1 MNVRRLAASRDRAAS
16 NQDFETRRIE
26 MLSRKLPSHLVAAGT
41 LALAA
46 ALAIALALAAP
57 AAAGAQLPQ
66 SSRLFL
72 LSSCYT
78 CAHHNPTIAGNAAG
92 DFLASWVEPVSGLSE
107 GVFARFFQG
116 AQAPLGDDFQ
126 VASGGPGTPPQFDG
140 AAAADA
146 KGNFVLAW
154 ASIVD
159 DQSAILA
166 QRFDAR
172 GNPLGGQISV
182 ASDAASSPSSP
193 ADFKPAVAATPDGG
207 FVVAW
212 ISLANGDQPADSPRV
227 MMRAFDST
235 GAAGGPA
242 VQLNTGLALSDR
254 PSVCVSAT
262 GRVHAAWSFADVLLP
277 FQPSPVGVVVRRI
290 APGGAPL
297 GPEQV
302 VAPAVD
308 SETSVAV
315 GCGPGN
321 TYVVAWQTA
330 QPPAA
335 AGSDIVAQRFTRRG
349 RAVGSTFVLNQLTD
363 GDQKNPALVFDATG
377 ALVAVWE
384 GNPGGVAWV
393 RGRRFAGDGT
403 PLSDEFR
410 VYNAGRGYLNPMHP
424 ALSALGPGNGFVV
437 GVDGPGGLIGRTFSV
452 NGSAGSSAAA
462 GAADDAGP
470 GAVVDGGA
478 ASTGNGRGAGGL
490 W

>member
-1 MNVRRLAASRDRAAS
+1 MS
-16 NQDFETRRIE
+16 
-26 MLSRKLPSHLVAAGT
+26 SRKLPSHLAAGT

-46 ALAIALALAAP
+46 AALALAAP
-57 AAAGAQLPQ
+57 AAVRAQLPK
-66 SSRLFL
+66 SGRPFL
-72 LSSCYT
+72 LSSCFT
-78 CAHHNPTIAGNAAG
+78 CAQHHPTIAGNAAG

-107 GVFARFFQG
+107 GVFARFFQA

-126 VASGGPGTPPQFDG
+126 VASGGPGSPPQFDG
-140 AAAADA
+140 AAAADS

-159 DQSAILA
+159 DQSTILA
-166 QRFDAR
+166 QRFDAK
-172 GNPLGGQISV
+172 GNPLGGQIGV
-182 ASDAASSPSSP
+182 AADSASSPSSP

-212 ISLANGDQPADSPRV
+212 VSLANGDQPSDSPRV

-235 GAAGGPA
+235 GAASGPA
-242 VQLNTGLALSDR
+242 VQLNTGLALGER

-262 GRVHAAWSFADVLLP
+262 GRVHAAWTFADVLLP
-277 FQPSPVGVVVRRI
+277 FQPSQVGVVVRRV
-290 APGGAPL
+290 APGGAPV

-349 RAVGSTFVLNQLTD
+349 RAVGGTFVLNQLTD
-363 GDQKNPALVFDATG
+363 GDQKNPALAFDSTG

-410 VYNAGRGYLNPMHP
+410 VYNAGRGYLNPMRP
-424 ALSALGPGNGFVV
+424 ALSLLGSGGGFVV
-437 GVDGPGGLIGRTFSV
+437 AVDGPGGLVGRAFSV
-452 NGSAGSSAAA
+452 DASAGGSATAE
-462 GAADDAGP
+462 AGP
-470 GAVVDGGA
+470 SIAIAVDGGA
-478 ASTGNGRGAGGL
+478 AAATGNGHGAGGL